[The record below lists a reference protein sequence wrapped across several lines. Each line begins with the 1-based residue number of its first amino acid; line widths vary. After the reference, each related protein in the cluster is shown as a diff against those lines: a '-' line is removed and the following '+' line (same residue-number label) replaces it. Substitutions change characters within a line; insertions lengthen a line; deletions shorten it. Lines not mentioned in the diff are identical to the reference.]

1 MSAKHRFI
9 LIPAMVSCFLIL
21 SILLQPATAQNDRT
35 DAASEQLVS
44 IDFNNVDIVVFIKF
58 ISDLT
63 KRNFIIDDKVK
74 GKVTII
80 SPGKITVSE
89 AYRVF
94 QSVLE
99 VHGYATVAS
108 GQITKIVPSPDA
120 RSKSIKLR
128 LQEEAGATNDNVVT
142 QIIPLRYADPN
153 EIKKLFTPLVSKNS
167 VILSY
172 PPTNTLIITDV
183 HSNIRRLMN
192 ILRAIDITGVG
203 QQIAIIPVEYADAG
217 KLVTLLNSI
226 FKSKATGKGVAQKD
240 ITFVSDERTN
250 SIVLLASEGDT
261 DNIRQLIKT
270 LDKETPK
277 GQAKINVYYL
287 EHATAEDLAKVLQDI
302 PQKDSQGNTPGKKTA
317 PVVSDK
323 VRISADKATNS
334 LIIMADMED
343 YVVLESIIKKIDIP
357 RAMVYIEA
365 LIMEVNVSKDFRLGT
380 EWIIGGET
388 IYQGKSGVYGGGFS
402 AGGFGGDPGT
412 LGGALNVAGA
422 PLAPGFSIGAFGE
435 NYTING
441 VTFPTIAAVVQAY
454 RKDSDV
460 NILSTPQ
467 ILTTDNQEAKIY
479 VGSNIPYQTQTTA
492 NNAGSNLYTSF
503 EYRDVGKTL
512 KITPQISKD
521 RMVRLEISLEVSD
534 VSGTFGGQPT
544 TLKRTVETTAIVKD
558 RNTVVLGGLIDDQI
572 DNTQYKVPC
581 LGDIPGLGYLF
592 KTRANTKEKTNLYV
606 FLTPRVIQRP
616 EEATAVA
623 SKKRDQ
629 IDGLRENQI
638 KLYRDN
644 IESDDQSAPPKPG
657 IESYQYREDQQPP
670 EIEKEPLPDERPT
683 PGPVSSTPDPD
694 ETGKADPIG
703 PLPAVGAS
711 EHAAVIDSAPIVR
724 EEPAPIDMSSFRPDP
739 VAAAPADRPVADDPV
754 PHRSDPPPSNSAAMA
769 TNGPR
774 GYTLQVAAYQDAK
787 KADNELMNLTSLGFA
802 AYTVQNRT
810 GSDVW
815 YRLRV
820 GVFERPE
827 DAKVLM
833 ERLRAE
839 QFNPILIK
847 F

>member
-302 PQKDSQGNTPGKKTA
+302 PQKDSQ
-317 PVVSDK
+317 
-323 VRISADKATNS
+323 
-334 LIIMADMED
+334 
-343 YVVLESIIKKIDIP
+343 
-357 RAMVYIEA
+357 
-365 LIMEVNVSKDFRLGT
+365 
-380 EWIIGGET
+380 
-388 IYQGKSGVYGGGFS
+388 
-402 AGGFGGDPGT
+402 
-412 LGGALNVAGA
+412 
-422 PLAPGFSIGAFGE
+422 
-435 NYTING
+435 
-441 VTFPTIAAVVQAY
+441 
-454 RKDSDV
+454 
-460 NILSTPQ
+460 
-467 ILTTDNQEAKIY
+467 
-479 VGSNIPYQTQTTA
+479 
-492 NNAGSNLYTSF
+492 
-503 EYRDVGKTL
+503 
-512 KITPQISKD
+512 
-521 RMVRLEISLEVSD
+521 
-534 VSGTFGGQPT
+534 
-544 TLKRTVETTAIVKD
+544 
-558 RNTVVLGGLIDDQI
+558 
-572 DNTQYKVPC
+572 
-581 LGDIPGLGYLF
+581 
-592 KTRANTKEKTNLYV
+592 
-606 FLTPRVIQRP
+606 
-616 EEATAVA
+616 
-623 SKKRDQ
+623 
-629 IDGLRENQI
+629 
-638 KLYRDN
+638 
-644 IESDDQSAPPKPG
+644 
-657 IESYQYREDQQPP
+657 
-670 EIEKEPLPDERPT
+670 
-683 PGPVSSTPDPD
+683 
-694 ETGKADPIG
+694 
-703 PLPAVGAS
+703 
-711 EHAAVIDSAPIVR
+711 
-724 EEPAPIDMSSFRPDP
+724 
-739 VAAAPADRPVADDPV
+739 
-754 PHRSDPPPSNSAAMA
+754 
-769 TNGPR
+769 
-774 GYTLQVAAYQDAK
+774 
-787 KADNELMNLTSLGFA
+787 
-802 AYTVQNRT
+802 
-810 GSDVW
+810 
-815 YRLRV
+815 
-820 GVFERPE
+820 
-827 DAKVLM
+827 
-833 ERLRAE
+833 
-839 QFNPILIK
+839 
-847 F
+847 